1 MGRAIEAA
9 LGLALLS
16 MLFILDGALAKDTIY
31 NGESL
36 NAEEYLENGPFKFI
50 MQSDC
55 NLVLYRNGDKAM
67 WSSKTARKGVGC
79 MAILQ
84 DTGNLVILANRGVI
98 WASNAYTATKN
109 PFRLVLQA
117 DGNVVVYGA
126 PLWATNTS

>member
-1 MGRAIEAA
+1 MTRAIEAT

-16 MLFILDGALAKDTIY
+16 MLFILNGAFAKDTIY
-31 NGESL
+31 NGQSL
-36 NAEEYLENGPFKFI
+36 NTEEYLENGPFRFI

-55 NLVLYRNGDKAM
+55 NLVLYRNLDKPM
-67 WSSKTARKGVGC
+67 WSSKTARKGTGC

-84 DTGNLVILANRGVI
+84 ETGNLVILSDRGVI